1 MKTIKD
7 PHFKKLHETS
17 EFVVGNVFEYAYLI
31 NKKNHKE
38 IYMGGFCAGDP
49 SCGLIEEN
57 NNWCVVGGEILNVW
71 SSDNGLLSIEDED
84 LNWVVDI
91 RQKSSNEVELLI
103 DPWSDKGSVWE
114 LNIKTLERHK
124 IRDYLMA
131 NEEYT
136 DEFDW

>member
-1 MKTIKD
+1 LKIIKD
-7 PHFKKLHETS
+7 PHFYKLHETN
-17 EFVVGNVFEYAYLI
+17 EFVVGHVFEYAYLI
-31 NKKNHKE
+31 NKKNYKE

-49 SCGLIEEN
+49 SCGLIGEN

-71 SSDNGLLSIEDED
+71 SNDKGLLSIEDED

-91 RQKSSNEVELLI
+91 RQKSYNEVELLI
-103 DPWSDKGSVWE
+103 DPWSDKGSVWT

-124 IRDYLMA
+124 IRDYLMM

-136 DEFDW
+136 DKFEW